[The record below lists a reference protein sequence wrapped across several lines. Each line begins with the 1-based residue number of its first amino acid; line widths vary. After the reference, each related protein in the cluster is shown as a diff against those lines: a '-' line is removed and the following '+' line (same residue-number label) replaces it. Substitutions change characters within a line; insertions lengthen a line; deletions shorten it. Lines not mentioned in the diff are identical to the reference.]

1 MVVIAFITKPT
12 SVEKVLIFF
21 PSVKLYVF
29 PTKKKSFAFEVD
41 ELTIVFTE
49 NEEPEPI
56 IREFLSNFK
65 ELKSTLLTRKV
76 PPLIFKSVK

>member
-1 MVVIAFITKPT
+1 M
-12 SVEKVLIFF
+12 IFF
-21 PSVKLYVF
+21 ASVKLYVF
-29 PTKKKSFAFEVD
+29 PAKKKSFEFEVD
-41 ELTIVFTE
+41 VLTIVFIE

-56 IREFLSNFK
+56 IREFVSNFK